1 MELLDILIALLP
13 ALFWGSVVL
22 INVSIG
28 GGPYNQIR
36 GTTLGALIVGII
48 VLFTGNTSFNPIV
61 IFVGIVSG
69 AFWALGQ
76 GNQLRSVQIIGV
88 SRTMPISTGMQLV
101 GTTLFSAIFLGEWS
115 TGTQVVLGL
124 IAMVLLVGG
133 IALTSLKAKHEAAD
147 NSGSIAKAF
156 PILLISTLGYVVY
169 VVIAQIF
176 NVNGLQALFFQSI
189 GMAIGGF
196 LLSMKHE
203 TSVKYT
209 LWNIIP
215 GVVWAIGNLF
225 LFYSQ
230 PKVGV
235 ATSFSFSQLLVIVST
250 LGGIF
255 LLKEKKDKRQMIG
268 IWSGIA
274 LIIIASIILGQLKA

>member
-1 MELLDILIALLP
+1 MDLLIALLP

-22 INVSIG
+22 INVLVG

-36 GTTLGALIVGII
+36 GTTLGALIIGVILLLTGHASFEPKVII
-48 VLFTGNTSFNPIV
+48 VGLI
-61 IFVGIVSG
+61 SG

-76 GNQLRSVQIIGV
+76 GYQLRSVQLIGV
-88 SRTMPISTGMQLV
+88 SKTMPISTGMQLV

-115 TGTQVVLGL
+115 TMMQVILGL
-124 IAMVLLVGG
+124 VSMVLLVAG
-133 IALTSLKAKHEAAD
+133 IALTSLKGKEDTAESKSAL
-147 NSGSIAKAF
+147 GKAM
-156 PILLISTLGYVVY
+156 PILLISTVGYVVY

-176 NVNGLQALFFQSI
+176 SVNGLDALFFQSI

-196 LLSMKHE
+196 ILSANHQ
-203 TSVKYT
+203 TSKKYT
-209 LWNIIP
+209 LKNIIP

-225 LFYSQ
+225 LFFSQ

-255 LLKEKKDKRQMIG
+255 ILKEKKDKRQMVG
-268 IWSGIA
+268 IWAGIV
-274 LIIIASIILGQLKA
+274 LIIVAAFILGGLKA

>member
-1 MELLDILIALLP
+1 MDLLIALLP

-22 INVSIG
+22 INVLVG

-36 GTTLGALIVGII
+36 GTTLGALIVGVILLLTGHASFEPKVII
-48 VLFTGNTSFNPIV
+48 VGLI
-61 IFVGIVSG
+61 SG

-76 GNQLRSVQIIGV
+76 GYQLRSVQLIGV
-88 SRTMPISTGMQLV
+88 SKTMPISTGMQLV

-115 TGTQVVLGL
+115 TMMQVILGL
-124 IAMVLLVGG
+124 VSMVLLVAG
-133 IALTSLKAKHEAAD
+133 IALTSLKGKEDTAESKSAL
-147 NSGSIAKAF
+147 GKAI
-156 PILLISTLGYVVY
+156 PILLISTVGYVVY

-176 NVNGLQALFFQSI
+176 SVNGLDTLFFQSI

-196 LLSMKHE
+196 ILSANHQ
-203 TSVKYT
+203 TSKKYT
-209 LWNIIP
+209 LKNIIP

-225 LFYSQ
+225 LFFSQ

-255 LLKEKKDKRQMIG
+255 ILKEKKDKRQMVG
-268 IWSGIA
+268 IWAGIV
-274 LIIIASIILGQLKA
+274 LIIVAAFILGGLKA

>member
-1 MELLDILIALLP
+1 MDLLIALLP

-22 INVSIG
+22 INVLVG

-36 GTTLGALIVGII
+36 GTTLGALIVGILLLLTGHASFEPKVVI
-48 VLFTGNTSFNPIV
+48 VGLI
-61 IFVGIVSG
+61 SG

-76 GNQLRSVQIIGV
+76 GYQLRSVQLIGV
-88 SRTMPISTGMQLV
+88 SKTMPISTGMQLV
-101 GTTLFSAIFLGEWS
+101 GTTLFSAVFLGEWS
-115 TGTQVVLGL
+115 TGTQVILG
-124 IAMVLLVGG
+124 IFAMILLVAG
-133 IALTSLKAKHEAAD
+133 IALTSLKAKHET
-147 NSGSIAKAF
+147 SEGSKSLGRAI
-156 PILLISTLGYVVY
+156 PILLTSTVGYVVY

-176 NVNGLQALFFQSI
+176 GVNGLDALFFQSI

-196 LLSMKHE
+196 LLSVNHQ
-203 TSVKYT
+203 TSKRYT
-209 LWNIIP
+209 FRNIIP

-225 LFYSQ
+225 LFFSQ

-255 LLKEKKDKRQMIG
+255 LLKERKDKRQLVGIG
-268 IWSGIA
+268 LGIV
-274 LIIIASIILGQLKA
+274 LIVAAAFVLGGLKA